1 MQRRGRTHGLVHR
14 GGAFATAHPNVSSG
28 QYEVSKIHH
37 AQPGHKQ
44 LGAGP
49 DADREPDGWLLLVFV
64 ILLIVFASI
73 A

>member
-1 MQRRGRTHGLVHR
+1 VRRRGVS
-14 GGAFATAHPNVSSG
+14 ATTRPNALNG
-28 QYEVSKIHH
+28 RNEVSKLHH
-37 AQPGHKQ
+37 AQPGHKH

>member
-1 MQRRGRTHGLVHR
+1 MAET
-14 GGAFATAHPNVSSG
+14 N
-28 QYEVSKIHH
+28 EVSKLHH

-44 LGAGP
+44 LGSGP
-49 DADREPDGWLLLVFV
+49 DSDREPDGWLLLVFV

>member
-1 MQRRGRTHGLVHR
+1 M
-14 GGAFATAHPNVSSG
+14 
-28 QYEVSKIHH
+28 SKPHH
-37 AQPGHKQ
+37 VQPGHKH

-64 ILLIVFASI
+64 ILLIVFVSI

>member
-1 MQRRGRTHGLVHR
+1 MADEAIAGVPP
-14 GGAFATAHPNVSSG
+14 ATARPIASKGRN
-28 QYEVSKIHH
+28 EVSKPHH
-37 AQPGHKQ
+37 VQPGHKH

-64 ILLIVFASI
+64 ILLIVFVSI